1 MAQQPP
7 RESEH
12 IPQIQKT
19 QALAEHV
26 RAELAKVIVGQ
37 EEAVEAIL
45 AAMLC
50 EGHVLF
56 EGVPGT
62 AKTLMVK
69 ALGLVIGCEFKRI
82 QMTPDLMP
90 SDILGTYVFD
100 MQTAKFSLKKGP
112 IFTCLLLA
120 DEINRAPAKTQSA
133 LLEGM
138 EERQVTIDGVMHPL
152 PRPFMVFATQN
163 PVEYEGTYPLP
174 EAQLDRFL
182 FKIIIDYPT
191 KEEEDR
197 LLRLHDRG
205 FSPHR
210 LADFGL
216 RSFAG
221 PADIMACAEETRS
234 VTVEPGIISY
244 ISDIARRTR
253 EADNL
258 FLGCSPR
265 GAVMLL
271 LASKARAAIH
281 GRNYVI
287 PDDVKAMALPTL
299 RHRVILRPEAEIE
312 GLCADDILRNVLDS
326 IEVPR

>member
-1 MAQQPP
+1 MAQPTPP
-7 RESEH
+7 ESTH
-12 IPQIQKT
+12 TPQIQKT

-26 RAELAKVIVGQ
+26 RAEIAKVIVGQ
-37 EEAVEAIL
+37 GEAIEAVL
-45 AAMLC
+45 AALLC
-50 EGHVLF
+50 EGHILF

-69 ALGLVIGCEFKRI
+69 ALALIIGCEFKRI

-112 IFTCLLLA
+112 IFTSLLLA

-133 LLEGM
+133 LLECM

-152 PRPFMVFATQN
+152 PEPFMVFATQN
-163 PVEYEGTYPLP
+163 PVEYEGTYRLP

-191 KEEEDR
+191 KQEEDR
-197 LLRLHDRG
+197 LLTLHDRG

-210 LADFGL
+210 LADYGL
-216 RSFAG
+216 RPIAS
-221 PADIMACAEETRS
+221 PADIRACTEETRS
-234 VTVEPGIISY
+234 ITVEPGIISY